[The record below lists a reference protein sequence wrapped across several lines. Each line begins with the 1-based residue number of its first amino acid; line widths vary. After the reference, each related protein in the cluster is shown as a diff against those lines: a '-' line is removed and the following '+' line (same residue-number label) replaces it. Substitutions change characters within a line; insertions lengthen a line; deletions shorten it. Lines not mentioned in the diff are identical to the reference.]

1 MFYSHAEKV
10 RIAMEVL
17 AECQEKETTG
27 DYLALCQKR
36 GITAGHR
43 DTEDELFEF
52 EYNVLRDVPGGKDDI

>member
-1 MFYSHAEKV
+1 
-10 RIAMEVL
+10 MEVL